1 MENAPHGHPGVVNLL
16 KKPHGRGHALL
27 ALALANQEPGKR
39 QEAHGSDL
47 RGRSD
52 RGRGGIVLVWC
63 MVRMLTREGTRI
75 RANNSKL
82 PRRDVVLQREELA
95 VCDVLLVVY

>member
-27 ALALANQEPGKR
+27 ALALSNQEVGKR
-39 QEAHGSDL
+39 HEALGSDL

-52 RGRGGIVLVWC
+52 GGRGGIGLVWC
-63 MVRMLTREGTRI
+63 MGRMLTREGIRI
-75 RANNSKL
+75 RANSSKL
-82 PRRDVVLQREELA
+82 PRRDVL
-95 VCDVLLVVY
+95 